1 MPPPGPELAAFTT
14 VFRAADSHRIKR
26 NRQPVSCTA
35 CQRRKTKCDRQ
46 KPCGACEKRSDAAA
60 CRFGP
65 ATGPAGRLEVQAR
78 LAKLEE
84 MVKDLATSGS
94 GPGPG
99 LGPGAG
105 DGDGGSGDL
114 VNPRLGVPPGL
125 SGLGDGADVDYH
137 GATSWSALVESIHDI
152 QNVLSAEDEEE
163 DMPPLPEEPADIPLP
178 DIFLGNMA
186 PLNMKE
192 VLDSLPSRAEAE
204 KLVTIYFNAKFL
216 AVPFVHAHHFRRRY
230 EAFWDKPESTSFLW
244 LSIMFSILSIGAMIA
259 KVKGLVG
266 PTLLSV
272 ASPRFYMVRSAQC
285 LMTGQYLQAKAFSV
299 EALMMFAHSRNVQK
313 EDSDPTIW
321 AYYGLAV
328 RLAQRR
334 GYHLDAAKVSS
345 NITPF
350 EAEMR
355 RRTWFMIQSSDL
367 LFSFQLGMPPMI
379 YQEVCSADHPSNLI
393 DDDFDEGTE
402 LPPSRALTDPTPLL
416 AWRIKSFLCRI
427 TRRVMRHAL
436 TTEPAPYEQ
445 TTSLN
450 AELEAFYETV
460 PPCYRIRSIR
470 STSFTDEGYT
480 IMHRLILELM
490 YRKTLCVLHRNY
502 LSVNKDEVRYR
513 ASREICRDAALRI
526 LDLHLEFDQEIRPGG
541 RMYEDRFMVSSL
553 TLHDFLVAAMVICL
567 DLSESTDINRYDRQH
582 RVHILQRAHAIWTE
596 RGAKSQDARHAS
608 KVLAA
613 ILNKVETPPT
623 ADTAFSDGSTLV
635 AGDTPGLGIGDPHAP
650 PDLSPMQITDYPVNF
665 DELLPLESF
674 FGATEGLD
682 WNSIDQYLRH
692 GGADETKWDQ
702 LFPDTTT
709 P

>member
-1 MPPPGPELAAFTT
+1 MPPSGPELAAFTT
-14 VFRAADSHRIKR
+14 VFRAADSHRVKR

-46 KPCGACEKRSDAAA
+46 KPCGACEKRGDSIA
-60 CRFGP
+60 CRFGMS
-65 ATGPAGRLEVQAR
+65 TGPAGRLEVQAR

-84 MVKDLATSGS
+84 MVKDLATSGPLVTHGS
-94 GPGPG
+94 DDLVKPGH
-99 LGPGAG
+99 
-105 DGDGGSGDL
+105 GGSF
-114 VNPRLGVPPGL
+114 PPEA
-125 SGLGDGADVDYH
+125 LGDGTEADYH
-137 GATSWSALVESIHDI
+137 GATSWSALVESIRDI
-152 QNVLSAEDEEE
+152 QNVLDTEE
-163 DMPPLPEEPADIPLP
+163 DMPLPPEASEDLAVP
-178 DIFLGNMA
+178 DIFLGDMA
-186 PLNMKE
+186 PLTMGE
-192 VLDSLPSRAEAE
+192 VISSLPSRPDAD
-204 KLVTIYFNAKFL
+204 KLVTTYFNAKFL
-216 AVPFVHAHHFRRRY
+216 AVPFIHAHHFRRRY
-230 EAFWDKPESTSFLW
+230 EAFWENPESTSFLW
-244 LSIMFSILSIGAMIA
+244 LSIMFSILSVGAMIA

-266 PTLLSV
+266 PLLLSV
-272 ASPRFYMVRSAQC
+272 SEPKFYMVRSAQC
-285 LMTGQYLQAKAFSV
+285 LITGQYLKAKAFSV

-321 AYYGLAV
+321 AFYGLTV

-334 GYHLDAAKVSS
+334 GYHLDAAKVSP

-355 RRTWFMIQSSDL
+355 RRTWFMIQSADL

-379 YQEVCSADHPSNLI
+379 YQEVCNADHPRNLI

-402 LPPSRALTDPTPLL
+402 VPPSRSPTDPTPLL

-436 TTEPAPYEQ
+436 AVDQTPYEE
-445 TTSLN
+445 TMGLN
-450 AELEAFYETV
+450 AELEAFYATI

-490 YRKTLCVLHRNY
+490 YRKTLCVLHRQY
-502 LSVNKDEVRYR
+502 LSVDKDESKYK

-567 DLSESTDINRYDRQH
+567 DLSESTDISLYDRQH
-582 RVHILQRAHAIWTE
+582 RVRILQRAHAIWTE

-613 ILNKVETPPT
+613 ILNKVETPPA
-623 ADTAFSDGSTLV
+623 ADTSLSNGSTLV
-635 AGDTPGLGIGDPHAP
+635 AGDTPSMSDAYAP

-692 GGADETKWDQ
+692 GGTNETKWDQ
-702 LFPDTTT
+702 LFPDTT